1 MLLFKYVSPDAIPKV
16 FQSADEIL
24 VRFGLPRAY
33 NDPYEL
39 FLEPDRPLASDEERA
54 FYDFFLGKV
63 VEAPVA
69 CFSRRPDSV
78 VMWAQY
84 GRDGAGI
91 CLAVDED
98 TFVDRLPVAFVGDI
112 EYTNGP
118 ATIDSEYI
126 RYAYVTGKRRHTFF
140 LLAKAH
146 RAAYFRKRIDW
157 QYEAERRVVVTPNAV
172 EDRDGI
178 LLCRV
183 KPDALRYVIL
193 GPRTTPTL
201 RELCTARAQQWG
213 VPLLEL
219 RIGARIFTPFFRG
232 SDASA
237 AAWSGENFELI
248 EDVCGACGE
257 PANLSDSGTCEWC
270 DISEEARIAG
280 SRRSM
285 LTATLAMGIDD
296 GLPLMF
302 EGMDPRGRFDR
313 ERE

>member
-16 FQSADEIL
+16 FQSADEML

-78 VMWAQY
+78 VMWAHY

-112 EYTNGP
+112 EYTDGP

-126 RYAYVTGKRRHTFF
+126 RYAY
-140 LLAKAH
+140 
-146 RAAYFRKRIDW
+146 
-157 QYEAERRVVVTPNAV
+157 
-172 EDRDGI
+172 
-178 LLCRV
+178 
-183 KPDALRYVIL
+183 
-193 GPRTTPTL
+193 
-201 RELCTARAQQWG
+201 
-213 VPLLEL
+213 
-219 RIGARIFTPFFRG
+219 
-232 SDASA
+232 
-237 AAWSGENFELI
+237 
-248 EDVCGACGE
+248 
-257 PANLSDSGTCEWC
+257 
-270 DISEEARIAG
+270 
-280 SRRSM
+280 
-285 LTATLAMGIDD
+285 
-296 GLPLMF
+296 
-302 EGMDPRGRFDR
+302 
-313 ERE
+313 